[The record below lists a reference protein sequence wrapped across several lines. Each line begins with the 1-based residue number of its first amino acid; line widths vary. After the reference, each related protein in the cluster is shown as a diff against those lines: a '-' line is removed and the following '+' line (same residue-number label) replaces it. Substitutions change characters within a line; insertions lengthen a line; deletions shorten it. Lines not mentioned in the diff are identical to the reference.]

1 MLLKVMA
8 ILAAKFAQ
16 NRYARSG
23 KDWRQH
29 TVKYHPD
36 RAEWEAKYRKPGRR
50 AEWETHQGEPNRRA
64 EWEAQYRK
72 PETRRRG

>member
-29 TVKYHPD
+29 TIKYHPARAEWEAKYRQPD
-36 RAEWEAKYRKPGRR
+36 RRAEWKTRQGEPDQRAEWEAKYRKPEPRR
-50 AEWETHQGEPNRRA
+50 PR
-64 EWEAQYRK
+64 
-72 PETRRRG
+72 